1 MWKIY
6 TLLLLHQ
13 NILIGHKESDIDV
26 FRQRE
31 SDNNEFSQRESD
43 NHRNHQLQ
51 RRIALVRM
59 DATQPIHSLLV
70 LAMMSEATADK
81 IRERSLAFQNA
92 SI

>member
-6 TLLLLHQ
+6 KLLLLHK
-13 NILIGHKESDIDV
+13 NILIGHKVSDNDV

-43 NHRNHQLQ
+43 NHRNSQLQ

-59 DATQPIHSLLV
+59 AATQPIHSLLV
-70 LAMMSEATADK
+70 SAMTSEPTANK
-81 IRERSLAFQNA
+81 IRERSLALKNA
-92 SI
+92 SF

>member
-6 TLLLLHQ
+6 KLLLLHK
-13 NILIGHKESDIDV
+13 NILNGHKVSYNNV

-43 NHRNHQLQ
+43 NHRNSQLQ

-59 DATQPIHSLLV
+59 AATQPIHSLLV
-70 LAMMSEATADK
+70 SAMTSEPTANR
-81 IRERSLAFQNA
+81 IRERLLALKNA

>member
-43 NHRNHQLQ
+43 NHRNRQLQ
-51 RRIALVRM
+51 RRLALVRM
-59 DATQPIHSLLV
+59 AATQPIHSLL
-70 LAMMSEATADK
+70 LSAMTSELMANK
-81 IRERSLAFQNA
+81 IRERSLALQNA